1 MHFTTGDVS
10 YDHVVKMVNAYALR
24 YEVAIVPFVLNS
36 YFVRRCS
43 HIVPVSYLSNLYLK
57 P

>member
-10 YDHVVKMVNAYALR
+10 YDHVVKMVNAYTLN

-43 HIVPVSYLSNLYLK
+43 IIMPVSCLSSLYLK